1 MKNKEKLDNMGFE
14 FKSNGIINNNE
25 VRNYYYKE
33 IDEFKVYLIPSKDDY
48 LMKITSEL
56 SDGDVCTINR
66 DVEGCNLDV
75 LNFIMRDVFKTMK
88 NNIREREYDLRIKRR
103 GFKLV
108 SKEQYK
114 NTDAELPY
122 ENLVLPKR
130 STALAAGYDIIST
143 KSFTLQPGQSI
154 IIPTGFKAYMQPGE
168 MLALYPRSGVGF
180 KYEIQLANTVGI
192 GDGDYYNCESNE
204 GHYMLKL
211 VNRGN
216 KFWTVKSG
224 ERIAQAIF
232 TPILLA
238 DGDSFEDG
246 KIRTGGFGSTN
257 K

>member
-1 MKNKEKLDNMGFE
+1 MNT
-14 FKSNGIINNNE
+14 S
-25 VRNYYYKE
+25 
-33 IDEFKVYLIPSKDDY
+33 
-48 LMKITSEL
+48 KITINENSIGMDTAVIGVDL
-56 SDGDVCTINR
+56 TSKISARDG
-66 DVEGCNLDV
+66 E
-75 LNFIMRDVFKTMK
+75 MK
-88 NNIREREYDLRIKRR
+88 FTFVPSKRR
-103 GFKLV
+103 GFELV

-122 ENLVLPKR
+122 EDLVLPKR

-232 TPILLA
+232 MPILLA
-238 DGDSFEDG
+238 DGDSFEEG

>member
-1 MKNKEKLDNMGFE
+1 MNT
-14 FKSNGIINNNE
+14 S
-25 VRNYYYKE
+25 
-33 IDEFKVYLIPSKDDY
+33 
-48 LMKITSEL
+48 KITINENNVGMDMAVIGGDSTSEI
-56 SDGDVCTINR
+56 SVRGG
-66 DVEGCNLDV
+66 EME
-75 LNFIMRDVFKTMK
+75 FIFVPS
-88 NNIREREYDLRIKRR
+88 KRR
-103 GFKLV
+103 GFELV

-122 ENLVLPKR
+122 EDLVLPKR

-143 KSFTLQPGQSI
+143 KSFTLRPGQSI

-211 VNRGN
+211 VNRGS
-216 KFWTVKSG
+216 KFWTVKCG

-232 TPILLA
+232 MPILLA
-238 DGDSFEDG
+238 DGDSFEEG
-246 KIRTGGFGSTN
+246 KIRIGGFGSTN